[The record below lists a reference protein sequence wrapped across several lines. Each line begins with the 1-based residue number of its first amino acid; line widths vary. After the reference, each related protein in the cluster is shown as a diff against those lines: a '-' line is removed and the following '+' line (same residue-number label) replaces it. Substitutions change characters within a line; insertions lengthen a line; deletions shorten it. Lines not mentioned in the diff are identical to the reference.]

1 MNNESVSILIN
12 VLYNYIIYTYINN
25 IHIYIYIYIHIYIY
39 IYIYIY
45 TYIYIYIYIYICM
58 YIDNVIKV
66 RHIYLSNV
74 VLNETAITFN
84 QE

>member
-25 IHIYIYIYIHIYIY
+25 IHIYIHI
-39 IYIYIY
+39 
-45 TYIYIYIYIYICM
+45 YIYIYIYIYICM

-74 VLNETAITFN
+74 ALNETAITFN

>member
-25 IHIYIYIYIHIYIY
+25 IHIYIYIYI
-39 IYIYIY
+39 
-45 TYIYIYIYIYICM
+45 YIYICM

-66 RHIYLSNV
+66 RHIDLRNV

>member
-1 MNNESVSILIN
+1 
-12 VLYNYIIYTYINN
+12 
-25 IHIYIYIYIHIYIY
+25 
-39 IYIYIY
+39 
-45 TYIYIYIYIYICM
+45 M

-74 VLNETAITFN
+74 ALNETAITFN

>member
-1 MNNESVSILIN
+1 
-12 VLYNYIIYTYINN
+12 
-25 IHIYIYIYIHIYIY
+25 
-39 IYIYIY
+39 
-45 TYIYIYIYIYICM
+45 M

-66 RHIYLSNV
+66 RHIYLINV